1 MDQEAVMLKAFTILS
16 AFLLLSCCTLA
27 QDSKAPA
34 KTAETAPAPIPVEA
48 LRQVNPVKPS
58 PESLAAARKWWGYDC
73 AMCHGKDGKGKGD
86 VGVDMKLALSDFT
99 DPDSLKD
106 KTDGELFYVIKNG
119 RGQMPQE
126 GDRLKGN
133 DLWNMVNYVRA
144 FAKHRPAGDEKAAQ

>member
-1 MDQEAVMLKAFTILS
+1 MDQEAVMSKAFRILS
-16 AFLLLSCCTLA
+16 ALLLLSFFTLA
-27 QDSKAPA
+27 EDTKAPA
-34 KTAETAPAPIPVEA
+34 TPEIPAPIPA
-48 LRQVNPVKPS
+48 DAMKQVNPVKMS
-58 PESLAAARKWWGYDC
+58 PESLAAARKWYGYDC

-86 VGVDMKLALSDFT
+86 VGVDMKLTLADFT

-144 FAKHRPAGDEKAAQ
+144 FAKHKPAGDEKAAQ